1 MLILSQDLADPDLH
15 GLMYDNFSTESM
27 QMRPLLAELE
37 KRAAPSAPA
46 AASMQLSVEES
57 YKVPPM
63 NEDALLADYSMTQ
76 ESDDGRTGRTKAFAF
91 SSPEFAA
98 MLSECRTAYFDAR
111 RALLLGLVGSCL
123 ARIEAA
129 VHAEDASAGSSS
141 ADSSVVRLAR
151 RGLDFL
157 RALCESEYK
166 LYDHFFVVDDDE
178 QRGSTGQSSATELQA
193 YLETICAA
201 LHDRVR
207 PRIQKETSPAVLSR
221 ICAALLEVPD
231 AEEQDDAPSRSADL
245 LLQPL
250 LRPLLDA
257 AQAQLV
263 LKAREDFGKIAAHTP
278 TADDVDYP
286 AKLGGAAGAAAAAHR
301 RAKSS
306 IGGAGLF
313 QAAEAASAMA
323 ASTQRA
329 ENEGKIRL
337 FTSPPASVTRSWY
350 TPLTRTL
357 QGLSLVYE
365 RVPTS
370 VFYDVGMSAV
380 EACRASLV
388 TGAEALR
395 TGGGGLGT
403 GRIGLSGRLDGPLF
417 WLRHLLL
424 LREIALSVQLS
435 ADTGGHGPADRI
447 AALTGHAR
455 GAPAASAGMALD
467 FATVAS
473 VVNALWAG
481 TSALLAPRSL
491 YQLARGAGAA
501 VAAPESPMPPSSPR
515 ETSHAAM
522 QQLEE
527 DIQRAS
533 TQLVSIIAEST
544 ALPLRVYISQ
554 ISRTPLPAA
563 TEPRSPDAQ
572 SPEAGVTSPTSPLA
586 KRRASEVGAVGK
598 ARGAYDAFCKCTEV
612 NLKEARSAIRAY
624 LEDERAMGSL
634 VEPVLVSRR
643 CTSLT
648 DIPTDAPRVCRA
660 KSSRA
665 MRRSQQSSASGI
677 RPWQSRSC
685 RALTRSA
692 DASLRCSQAEQ
703 CTRHHHGTCTAALC
717 LGEAHGSDEIALRVV
732 FEASGMIRRR
742 VCWEEELAPHLAQLH
757 EVRDD
762 NVLPRRISAAQHLV
776 VGAFVRV
783 DPAAAVLVADEA
795 NRVDQAGRR
804 ADDECVRVVHDAQ
817 RVVRRLRQRLGLSLP
832 GASDGHRAAPCGRV
846 RPVGLQRRDIET
858 PIGTC
863 AAAEATG
870 ADEAPLARVHAA
882 SRCVWNATNDVHQ
895 LWRRAQIGLD
905 ARCSW
910 LVGCGGLHTCLPRCK
925 RRERRAARAR
935 TREGERSRRG
945 EAGRRGQR
953 KARRVARRGPRRRCW
968 AAARSSGAPLV
979 RDGCRLR
986 PGWRGERCR
995 TRERMHRSGAATS

>member
-1 MLILSQDLADPDLH
+1 MSRSMSHAPAPTPGVQLDKWAAVQAPLSDAERASVSRLADWIAGGPSAASGPSVQRRRSSVAAASALRSNGVDANAASSSRLPEQAEPEETPAAAPSRAVKASAQPSLPTAPIHDAPAFLAWFASQQAYISSSTESAHTQALAGITAACDEADALLQEIEAARVHIAELRAGARYVEEGSEGLREEAESMVEKMDHLSTLSEALSLRLSYFSILPTSTSFLNSPSVTLVLSPDFLHTLDRLDVGLEFVQAHPQYKDAALYRMRFEHCVVRAGQLIRLYLVQRMQQLVQETGDGLKKWEKERYGKGAAEKSQGSADSKLQDLADPDLH
-15 GLMYDNFSTESM
+15 GLMYDKFSTESM

-46 AASMQLSVEES
+46 AASMQLSIEES
-57 YKVPPM
+57 DKVPPM

-76 ESDDGRTGRTKAFAF
+76 ESDDGRTGRTKAFVF

-98 MLSECRTAYFDAR
+98 MLSECRAAYFDAR
-111 RALLLGLVGSCL
+111 RALLLGLIGSCL

-129 VHAEDASAGSSS
+129 VHAEDSSASSSS
-141 ADSSVVRLAR
+141 ADSFVVRLAR

-166 LYDHFFVVDDDE
+166 LCDHFFVVDDDE
-178 QRGSTGQSSATELQA
+178 QRGATGQSSAAELQA

-221 ICAALLEVPD
+221 ICAALLEVPA
-231 AEEQDDAPSRSADL
+231 AEEPDDAPSRSAEL

-323 ASTQRA
+323 ASAQRA

-337 FTSPPASVTRSWY
+337 FTAPPASVTRTWY

-533 TQLVSIIAEST
+533 TQLVAIIAEST

-634 VEPVLVSRR
+634 VEPVL
-643 CTSLT
+643 
-648 DIPTDAPRVCRA
+648 
-660 KSSRA
+660 
-665 MRRSQQSSASGI
+665 SQVIESYEAF
-677 RPWQSRSC
+677 
-685 RALTRSA
+685 
-692 DASLRCSQAEQ
+692 
-703 CTRHHHGTCTAALC
+703 TA
-717 LGEAHGSDEIALRVV
+717 
-732 FEASGMIRRR
+732 
-742 VCWEEELAPHLAQLH
+742 
-757 EVRDD
+757 
-762 NVLPRRISAAQHLV
+762 
-776 VGAFVRV
+776 
-783 DPAAAVLVADEA
+783 
-795 NRVDQAGRR
+795 
-804 ADDECVRVVHDAQ
+804 
-817 RVVRRLRQRLGLSLP
+817 VVRERHPAVAESELP
-832 GASDGHRAAPCGRV
+832 GADEIRGR
-846 RPVGLQRRDIET
+846 LT
-858 PIGTC
+858 
-863 AAAEATG
+863 AMLTG
-870 ADEAPLARVHAA
+870 
-882 SRCVWNATNDVHQ
+882 
-895 LWRRAQIGLD
+895 
-905 ARCSW
+905 
-910 LVGCGGLHTCLPRCK
+910 
-925 RRERRAARAR
+925 
-935 TREGERSRRG
+935 
-945 EAGRRGQR
+945 
-953 KARRVARRGPRRRCW
+953 
-968 AAARSSGAPLV
+968 
-979 RDGCRLR
+979 
-986 PGWRGERCR
+986 
-995 TRERMHRSGAATS
+995 